1 MGGGLDAGILAEL
14 QRRYAEPHRA
24 FHRWPR
30 VAELLAQA
38 EEVAAAIAD
47 RSAFILAVLFHKAV
61 FDRREAGCAKRS
73 AALMR
78 EMLGRDAGDWTLA
91 RAERLILALEAQK
104 IPETKD
110 ASLRGDTA
118 LLLDMDNVV
127 LGAPPGEFAA
137 YEAGYREEFAH
148 LREDNYRMGR
158 VAALQMLL
166 WRERIYLTDRYYL
179 PFEKRARRNVER
191 LLTQLEGR

>member
-1 MGGGLDAGILAEL
+1 MDASILAEL

-38 EEVAAAIAD
+38 EDVAAAIAD

-61 FDRREAGCAKRS
+61 FDRREADGARRS

-78 EMLGRDAGDWTLA
+78 EMVGTGAPDWTLA
-91 RAERLILALEAQK
+91 RAERLILALDAQK
-104 IPETKD
+104 VPETRD
-110 ASLRGDTA
+110 ASLRGDAA
-118 LLLDMDNVV
+118 LLLDMDNAV
-127 LGAPPGEFAA
+127 LGSPSADFDA
-137 YEAGYREEFAH
+137 YEVGYREEFAH
-148 LREDNYRMGR
+148 LREDNYRLGR
-158 VAALQMLL
+158 VAALQMLM
-166 WRERIYLTDRYYL
+166 WRERIFLTDRYYL

-191 LLTQLEGR
+191 LLTKLEGR

>member
-1 MGGGLDAGILAEL
+1 MDPAILAEL
-14 QRRYAEPHRA
+14 HRRYAEPHRA

-38 EEVAAAIAD
+38 EDVAAAIAD

-61 FDRREAGCAKRS
+61 FDRREADCAKRS

-78 EMLGRDAGDWTLA
+78 EMLGKGVADWTLA

-104 IPETKD
+104 VPETRD
-110 ASLRGDTA
+110 VSLRGDAA
-118 LLLDMDNVV
+118 LLLDMDNAV
-127 LGAPPGEFAA
+127 LGTDAAEFDA

-148 LREDNYRMGR
+148 LREDNYRLGR

-166 WRERIYLTDRYYL
+166 WRERIFLTDRFYL
-179 PFEKRARRNVER
+179 PLEKRARRNVER
-191 LLTQLEGR
+191 LLTKLEGR

>member
-1 MGGGLDAGILAEL
+1 LDAGILAEL

-38 EEVAAAIAD
+38 EDVAAAIAD

-61 FDRREAGCAKRS
+61 FDRREADSARRS

-78 EMLGRDAGDWTLA
+78 EMAGAGTPDWTLA
-91 RAERLILALEAQK
+91 RAERLILALDAQK
-104 IPETKD
+104 IPETRD
-110 ASLRGDTA
+110 ASLRGDAA
-118 LLLDMDNVV
+118 LLLDMENAV
-127 LGAPPGEFAA
+127 LGAPSGEFDA

-148 LREDNYRMGR
+148 LREDNYRLGR

-166 WRERIYLTDRYYL
+166 WRERIYITDRYYL
-179 PFEKRARRNVER
+179 PLEKRARRNVER
-191 LLTQLEGR
+191 LLTRLEGR

>member
-1 MGGGLDAGILAEL
+1 MDARILAEL

-24 FHRWPR
+24 LHCWPR
-30 VAELLAQA
+30 VADLLAQA
-38 EEVAAAIAD
+38 EDVAAAIAD

-61 FDRREAGCAKRS
+61 FDRREPDSAKRS

-78 EMLGRDAGDWTLA
+78 AMLGADTPDWTLA
-91 RAERLILALEAQK
+91 RAERLILALDAQQV
-104 IPETKD
+104 PQTRD

-118 LLLDMDNVV
+118 LLLDMDNAV
-127 LGAPPGEFAA
+127 LGAPSGEFDT
-137 YEAGYREEFAH
+137 YEAAYREEFAH
-148 LREDNYRMGR
+148 LREDNYRLGR

-166 WRERIYLTDRYYL
+166 WRERIYITDRYYL

-191 LLTQLEGR
+191 LLTKLEGR

>member
-1 MGGGLDAGILAEL
+1 MDASILSEL

-38 EEVAAAIAD
+38 EDVAAAIAD
-47 RSAFILAVLFHKAV
+47 RGAFILAVLFHKAV
-61 FDRREAGCAKRS
+61 FDRREADSARRS

-78 EMLGRDAGDWTLA
+78 EMLGAGAPDWTLA
-91 RAERLILALEAQK
+91 RAERLILALDAQK
-104 IPETKD
+104 VPETRD
-110 ASLRGDTA
+110 ASLRGDAA
-118 LLLDMDNVV
+118 LLLDMDNAV
-127 LGAPPGEFAA
+127 LGSPTADFDA

-148 LREDNYRMGR
+148 LREDNYRLGR

-166 WRERIYLTDRYYL
+166 WRERIFLTDRYYL
-179 PFEKRARRNVER
+179 PLEKRARRNVER
-191 LLTQLEGR
+191 LLAKVEGR